1 MHETEDFGGCQ
12 KATKKEEEKICRKNG
27 SECVVQCKYE
37 RLGEL
42 CFICGMVTHTERF
55 CNKKMDRSSSEIV
68 KEWGN
73 WLRAP
78 PRKAAGQERSRWLR
92 DERDVEWGVNL
103 GNANYNQ
110 HFSES
115 VSADRMRGG
124 NQGRDFRG
132 KAHIGTEKSQ
142 QIEFSNVLAANTKTN
157 SLIGPDMGELNGLNV
172 EERKRRRG
180 LDNTEYMETE
190 GGNMVLLSES
200 NLSKV
205 DCADSSPEF
214 LAQLAK

>member
-1 MHETEDFGGCQ
+1 
-12 KATKKEEEKICRKNG
+12 
-27 SECVVQCKYE
+27 
-37 RLGEL
+37 
-42 CFICGMVTHTERF
+42 
-55 CNKKMDRSSSEIV
+55 MDRSSSEIV

-78 PRKAAGQERSRWLR
+78 SRKAAGQERSRWLR
-92 DERDVEWGVNL
+92 DERDVEWVVNS

-115 VSADRMRGG
+115 VSADRMRGD

-142 QIEFSNVLAANTKTN
+142 QMELSNVLAANTKTN
-157 SLIGPDMGELNGLNV
+157 SFIGPDMGELNGLNV

-180 LDNTEYMETE
+180 LDNVEYMETE
-190 GGNMVLLSES
+190 GGSMVLLSES

-214 LAQLAK
+214 LDQLAKQASQSK

>member
-1 MHETEDFGGCQ
+1 
-12 KATKKEEEKICRKNG
+12 
-27 SECVVQCKYE
+27 
-37 RLGEL
+37 
-42 CFICGMVTHTERF
+42 MVTHTERF